1 MGWINSKWSYKSR
14 KWPEYVVGNE
24 VYLTREIPEP
34 WLGTGISSNPPKYV
48 IKEVSETAR
57 GGIINKEFV
66 YVIKNIETN
75 MVSREVCE
83 SELQSATL
91 PFGHYKPDSI
101 HTDYEQ
107 LIIAITKNLDYN
119 EEPSLYNDNILELT
133 WDNRTETYSLWF
145 DNTIT
150 DPELIRKVTLLF
162 RALSVSGCSVE
173 ETVRAQYKYIEPILK
188 AGGKQLDEKDI
199 WTAKSLYTLL
209 ARRYIWE
216 DLVYDSKDDE
226 FQKSHPSASKI
237 QRPDEKY
244 IK

>member
-1 MGWINSKWSYKSR
+1 MGWIYSKWKYKSR

-24 VYLTREIPEP
+24 VYVTREIPKP
-34 WLGTGISSNPPKYV
+34 WLGTGVSPNPPKYI
-48 IKEVSETAR
+48 IKEVSPTAR

-75 MVSREVCE
+75 MVTLEVYE
-83 SELQSATL
+83 SELQSAAI

-107 LIIAITKNLDYN
+107 LILAITKNLNYN
-119 EEPSLYNDNILELT
+119 EKPSLYNDNILELT

-150 DPELIRKVTLLF
+150 DPEIIRKITLLF
-162 RALSVSGCSVE
+162 RALSVNGCSVD
-173 ETVRAQYKYIEPILK
+173 ETVRAQHKYIDPTIK
-188 AGGKQLDEKDI
+188 VGSKQLDEKNA

-216 DLVYDSKDDE
+216 DLVYDDEE
-226 FQKSHPSASKI
+226 FQKSHPSAPKI